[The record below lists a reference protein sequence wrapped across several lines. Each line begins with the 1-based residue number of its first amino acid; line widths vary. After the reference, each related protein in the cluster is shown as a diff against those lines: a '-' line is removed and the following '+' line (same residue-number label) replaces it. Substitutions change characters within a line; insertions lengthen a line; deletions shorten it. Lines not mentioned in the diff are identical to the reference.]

1 MDLRVVVPGPLLL
14 PPPMKGFTVGD
25 TVRPVRYSAAWYY
38 GITEAKVEKIGTKF
52 VHIRAPWGRLFRS
65 LPEDVRHL

>member
-1 MDLRVVVPGPLLL
+1 
-14 PPPMKGFTVGD
+14 MKGFTVGD